1 MAPLPIPTSTLR
13 ISASEY
19 SQRVGLLAEHAR
31 KRGAAGVLV
40 FESPRVLYYSGF
52 AFYPTERPIAL
63 IVTAEGEPHL
73 FVPRLELE
81 HARQEGSA
89 EHVHHYDE
97 YPRLEHPM
105 GVLAKVLQGLGLS
118 GRHLLADHDG
128 YPWVFG
134 YTGPALS
141 EVTGS
146 TVESAYAF
154 MDHQMSVKSPAEI
167 GLVKESMKW
176 ANMAHTLLQRYTAPG
191 ISETEVSMRASLEAT
206 LAMKDALGP
215 TYKAQAMGFF
225 NEGAL
230 ALYRGQIGKNSSLPH
245 ALTGNLEFSMG
256 DVLVTG
262 ATAPVW
268 GYLSEIERT
277 MFVGEPSAEQ
287 VRLFAL
293 MKEAQE
299 VAFATMRPGA
309 LCADVDAAVNE
320 FFAANHLGEYWR
332 HHSGHGIGLRNHE
345 APYLDIGTD
354 IPLEPGMVF
363 AVEPGLYHPEL
374 GGYRHADT
382 VLITETGAEL
392 LSYYPRDIESL
403 IIRT

>member
-1 MAPLPIPTSTLR
+1 MEDPIPTSTLR
-13 ISASEY
+13 ITAAEY
-19 SQRVGLLAEHAR
+19 EQRRLRLAQHAQQQ
-31 KRGAAGVLV
+31 GAAAALV

-63 IVTAEGEPHL
+63 IVTAEGESHL

-81 HARQEGSA
+81 HAQQEA
-89 EHVHHYDE
+89 LVDQVHHYDE

-105 GVLAKVLQGLGLS
+105 RRLALLLDELGLS
-118 GRHLLADHDG
+118 GTTLIGDHDG
-128 YPWVFG
+128 YPWIYG
-134 YTGPALS
+134 YTGPSLS
-141 EVTGS
+141 KVTSS
-146 TVESAYAF
+146 TFKRAYTF
-154 MDHQMSVKSPAEI
+154 MDHQMSVKSAAEI
-167 GLVKESMKW
+167 GLIKESMKW
-176 ANMAHTLLQRYTAPG
+176 ANMAHVLLQRYTKPG
-191 ISETEVSMRASLEAT
+191 ISETEVSMRASMDAT
-206 LAMKDALGP
+206 LAMKDALGS
-215 TYKAQAMGFF
+215 TFKAQAMGFF

-245 ALTGNLEFSMG
+245 ALTGNLEFAMG

-277 MFVGEPSAEQ
+277 MFVGEPSKEQ
-287 VRLFAL
+287 VRMFGL

-299 VAFATMRPGA
+299 VAFAAMRPGA
-309 LCADVDAAVNE
+309 KCADVDAAVND
-320 FFAANHLGEYWR
+320 FFSANNLQDYWR

-354 IPLEPGMVF
+354 ITLEPGMVF

-382 VLITETGAEL
+382 VLITQTGAEL
-392 LSYYPRDIESL
+392 LSYYPRDLGSL
-403 IIRT
+403 IIPV

>member
-1 MAPLPIPTSTLR
+1 MANPIPTSTLR
-13 ISASEY
+13 ITAAEY
-19 SQRVGLLAEHAR
+19 SQRRERLAEHTR
-31 KRGAAGVLV
+31 LQGAAAALV

-63 IVTAEGEPHL
+63 IVTADGESHL

-81 HARQEGSA
+81 HAQQEGFV
-89 EHVHHYDE
+89 EQVHHYDE

-105 GVLAKVLQGLGLS
+105 QVLARVLKGLGLT
-118 GRHLLADHDG
+118 GTKLVADHDG

-134 YTGPALS
+134 YTGPMLS
-141 EVTGS
+141 EVSSS
-146 TVESAYAF
+146 TVESAYTF
-154 MDHQMSVKSPAEI
+154 MDHQMSVKSAAEI
-167 GLVKESMKW
+167 GLIKESMKW
-176 ANMAHTLLQRYTAPG
+176 ANMAHVLLQRYTKPG
-191 ISETEVSMRASLEAT
+191 VSETEVSMRSSMEAT
-206 LAMKDALGP
+206 LAMKDALGS
-215 TYKAQAMGFF
+215 TFKAQAMGFF

-277 MFVGEPSAEQ
+277 MFVGEPSTEQ
-287 VRLFAL
+287 VRMFGL
-293 MKEAQE
+293 MKDAQE
-299 VAFATMRPGA
+299 VAFAAMRPGA

-320 FFAANHLGEYWR
+320 YFAANNLGEYWR

-354 IPLEPGMVF
+354 IPLESGMVF

-382 VLITETGAEL
+382 VLITATGAEL
-392 LSYYPRDIESL
+392 LSYYPRDLGSL
-403 IIRT
+403 IIAL

>member
-1 MAPLPIPTSTLR
+1 MGAPIPTSSLR
-13 ISASEY
+13 ISAREY
-19 SQRVGLLAEHAR
+19 AERVERLASHAR
-31 KRGAAGVLV
+31 AQGAAGTVVL
-40 FESPRVLYYSGF
+40 EAPRVLYYSGF

-63 IVTAEGEPHL
+63 IVSAEGEARL

-81 HARQEGSA
+81 HAQQEA
-89 EHVHHYDE
+89 FVQEVHHYDE

-105 GVLAKVLQGLGLS
+105 RLLARLLAKLGMS
-118 GRHLLADHDG
+118 GKELLADHDG
-128 YPWVFG
+128 YPWIFG

-141 EVTGS
+141 ETNGAA
-146 TVESAYAF
+146 VERAYGF
-154 MDHQMSVKSPAEI
+154 MDHQMSVKSAAEI
-167 GLVKESMKW
+167 GLIRESMKW
-176 ANMAHTLLQRYTAPG
+176 ANLAHTLLQRYTRPG
-191 ISETEVSMRASLEAT
+191 VSETEVSMRASLEAT

-230 ALYRGQIGKNSSLPH
+230 ALYRGQIGKNSGLPH
-245 ALTGNLEFSMG
+245 AMGANLEFTPG

-277 MFVGEPSAEQ
+277 MFLGEPNAEQ
-287 VRLFAL
+287 RRLFGL

-299 VAFATMRPGA
+299 VAFAAIRPGA
-309 LCADVDAAVNE
+309 LCAEVDAAVNE
-320 FFAANHLGEYWR
+320 FFRANDLQAYWR
-332 HHSGHGIGLRNHE
+332 HHTGHGIGLRNHE
-345 APYLDIGTD
+345 SPYLDIGTD

-382 VLITETGAEL
+382 VLVTEGGAEL
-392 LSYYPRDIESL
+392 LSYYPRELESL
-403 IIRT
+403 VIER

>member
-1 MAPLPIPTSTLR
+1 MQDPVPTSSLR

-19 SQRVGLLAEHAR
+19 RERKERLAEHA
-31 KRGAAGVLV
+31 KQEGAAAALV
-40 FESPRVLYYSGF
+40 FEAPRVLYYSGF
-52 AFYPTERPIAL
+52 AFYPTERPVAL
-63 IVTAEGEPHL
+63 IVTAEGESHL

-81 HARQEGSA
+81 HAQQEGFID
-89 EHVHHYDE
+89 HVHHYDE

-105 GVLAKVLQGLGLS
+105 LVLARLLEREGLIGGS
-118 GRHLLADHDG
+118 IVADHDG

-134 YTGPALS
+134 YTGPSLS
-141 EVTGS
+141 EASGS
-146 TVESAYAF
+146 TVKSAYTF
-154 MDHQMSVKSPAEI
+154 MDHQMSVKSAAEI
-167 GLVKESMKW
+167 GLMKESMKW
-176 ANMAHTLLQRYTAPG
+176 ANMAHTLLQRYTQPG
-191 ISETEVSMRASLEAT
+191 VSEIEVSMRASLEAT
-206 LAMKDALGP
+206 LAMKDALGG

-245 ALTGNLEFSMG
+245 ALTGNLEFAMG

-277 MFVGEPSAEQ
+277 MFVGEPSKEQ
-287 VRLFAL
+287 VRLFGL

-299 VAFATMRPGA
+299 VAFAAMRPGA
-309 LCADVDAAVNE
+309 LCAEVDRAVND
-320 FFAANHLGEYWR
+320 FFAANDLGDYWR
-332 HHSGHGIGLRNHE
+332 HHSGHGIGIRNHE
-345 APYLDIGTD
+345 SPFLDIGTQ

-363 AVEPGLYHPEL
+363 AVEPGLYHPEF

-392 LSYYPRDIESL
+392 LSYYPRDLGSL
-403 IIRT
+403 VIAV

>member
-1 MAPLPIPTSTLR
+1 MANDPIPTSNLR
-13 ISASEY
+13 ISATEY
-19 SQRVGLLAEHAR
+19 ANRVARLAEQAR
-31 KRGAAGVLV
+31 KQGAAGALV

-63 IVTAEGEPHL
+63 IVTADGESHL

-81 HARQEGSA
+81 HAKQEGLVQQ
-89 EHVHHYDE
+89 VHHYDE

-105 GVLAKVLQGLGLS
+105 RVLGTVLGILGLG
-118 GRHLLADHDG
+118 GKKLLADHDG

-134 YTGPALS
+134 YTGASLS
-141 EVTGS
+141 EVNGAD
-146 TVESAYAF
+146 VERAYTF
-154 MDHQMSVKSPAEI
+154 MDHQMSVKSEAEI
-167 GLVKESMKW
+167 GLIKESMKW
-176 ANMAHTLLQRYTAPG
+176 ANLAHTLLQRYTQPG
-191 ISETEVSMRASLEAT
+191 ISETEVSLRASMEAT
-206 LAMKDALGP
+206 LAMKDALGS
-215 TYKAQAMGFF
+215 TYKAQSMGFF

-245 ALTGNLEFSMG
+245 ALTGNLDFSMG

-277 MFVGEPSAEQ
+277 MFVGEPNKEQ
-287 VRLFAL
+287 IRLFGL

-299 VAFATMRPGA
+299 VAFAAMRPGE
-309 LCADVDAAVNE
+309 LCADVDAAVND
-320 FFAANHLGEYWR
+320 FFAANDLGDYWR

-354 IPLEPGMVF
+354 IPLEAGMVF
-363 AVEPGLYHPEL
+363 AVEPGLYHPEY

-382 VLITETGAEL
+382 VLITDSGAEL
-392 LSYYPRDIESL
+392 LSYYPRDLGSL
-403 IIRT
+403 VITP

>member
-1 MAPLPIPTSTLR
+1 MAQAPIPTSTLR
-13 ISASEY
+13 ITPAEY
-19 SQRVGLLAEHAR
+19 AQRRARLAEHAR
-31 KRGAAGVLV
+31 QQDAAAALV
-40 FESPRVLYYSGF
+40 FEAPRVLYYSGF
-52 AFYPTERPIAL
+52 AFYPTERPVAL
-63 IVTAEGEPHL
+63 VVTAEGESHL

-81 HARQEGSA
+81 HAQQEA
-89 EHVHHYDE
+89 LVDHVHHYDE

-105 GVLAKVLQGLGLS
+105 TVLARVLQRAGLG
-118 GRHLLADHDG
+118 GRLVADHDG

-134 YTGPALS
+134 YTGPSLS

-146 TVESAYAF
+146 TVTSAYLF
-154 MDHQMSVKSPAEI
+154 MDHQMSVKSAAEI
-167 GLVKESMKW
+167 GLIKESMKW
-176 ANMAHTLLQRYTAPG
+176 ANLAHTLLQRYTEPG
-191 ISETEVSMRASLEAT
+191 VSETEVSMRASLEAT
-206 LAMKDALGP
+206 LAMKDALGA

-230 ALYRGQIGKNSSLPH
+230 ALYRGQIGKNASLPH

-277 MFVGEPSAEQ
+277 MFVGEPNAEQ
-287 VRLFAL
+287 VRLFGL

-299 VAFATMRPGA
+299 VAFAAMRPGNS
-309 LCADVDAAVNE
+309 CADVDGAVND
-320 FFAANHLGEYWR
+320 FFDANRLNDHWR

-345 APYLDIGTD
+345 APYLDIGTP
-354 IPLEPGMVF
+354 ITLEPGMVF

-382 VLITETGAEL
+382 VLITESGAEL
-392 LSYYPRDIESL
+392 LSYYPRDLESL
-403 IIRT
+403 IIAA

>member
-1 MAPLPIPTSTLR
+1 MVANPIPISTLR
-13 ISASEY
+13 LTESEHA
-19 SQRVGLLAEHAR
+19 QRVGRLAEHAR
-31 KRGAAGVLV
+31 KQGAAAALV

-63 IVTAEGEPHL
+63 IVTAEGEQHL

-81 HARQEGSA
+81 HARQEGFA
-89 EHVHHYDE
+89 QQVHHYDE

-105 GVLAKVLQGLGLS
+105 LVLARVLGELGLT
-118 GRHLLADHDG
+118 GRKLLADHDG
-128 YPWVFG
+128 YPWIFG

-141 EVTGS
+141 EVAGS
-146 TVESAYAF
+146 EVERAYTF
-154 MDHQMSVKSPAEI
+154 IDHQMSVKSSAEI
-167 GLVKESMKW
+167 GLIKESMKW

-191 ISETEVSMRASLEAT
+191 VSETEVSMRASMEAT
-206 LAMKDALGP
+206 LAMKDALGS
-215 TYKAQAMGFF
+215 TFKAQAMGFF

-277 MFVGEPSAEQ
+277 MFLGEPNAEQ
-287 VRLFAL
+287 IRLFGL

-309 LCADVDAAVNE
+309 RCADIDRAVNE
-320 FFAANHLGEYWR
+320 YFSANDLGQYWR

-345 APYLDIGTD
+345 PPYLDIGTEVV
-354 IPLEPGMVF
+354 LEPGMVF

-382 VLITETGAEL
+382 VLITATGAEL
-392 LSYYPRDIESL
+392 LSYYPRDIEALVISV
-403 IIRT
+403 